1 MKAENPKS
9 KRYGGGSMLGVCLT
23 VGQRQQL
30 EQQATLAG
38 LSLSEYARRKMF
50 GGRPIVA
57 SVDLKMLAGLN
68 KFGGL
73 IKNQCA
79 LIRAANGNA
88 TIIEMLRDT
97 LTQVQQLVAD
107 MSAAYD
113 SQKDKDHD

>member
-73 IKNQCA
+73 IKNQCSF
-79 LIRAANGNA
+79 IRATNGGA
-88 TIIEMLRDT
+88 TIIKMLQDT
-97 LTQVQQLVAD
+97 LAQVQQLVSD
-107 MSAAYD
+107 MSTIYD
-113 SQKDKDHD
+113 SKKDQDHD